1 MLIKQVLLR
10 DPSRN
15 PLANNGQAR
24 IQNEAAD
31 EKMLLQLRGE
41 LGSFVCEGQYSDGM
55 ARILESYLRGQS
67 QPSQKAAWVSGFYGS
82 GKSHLLKMLC
92 HLWQNTVFPDG
103 ATARSLV
110 QDLPQDVLS
119 ALRELDIAGRKSGG
133 LLAAAGTLP
142 SGTSDLV
149 RQSVL
154 AILFRAVDLPDQ
166 YPLALFQLWLEEQG
180 FLGKVKGAVEAAGKT
195 WQKEL
200 GDLYVSPIIREV
212 LLSCDPNF
220 ASNKAQVGET
230 LRKQF
235 PPRTADITSTEF
247 LSTFQRVLKRAGKD
261 GKLPCTILILDEVR
275 TNTSGTL
282 LIGPVDDHGNS

>member
-1 MLIKQVLLR
+1 MLLKEVLLR

-24 IQNEAAD
+24 IQNEASD
-31 EKMLLQLRGE
+31 EKMLAQLRGE
-41 LGSFVCEGQYSDGM
+41 LSSFVCKGQYGDGM
-55 ARILESYLRGQS
+55 LRILESFLRSQS
-67 QPSQKAAWVSGFYGS
+67 QASVKAAWVSGFYGS

-110 QDLPQDVLS
+110 PDLPEEIRN
-119 ALRELDIAGRKSGG
+119 ALLELDIAGRKSGG

-154 AILFRAVDLPDQ
+154 AILFRAVGLPDQ
-166 YPLALFQLWLEEQG
+166 YQLAHFQLWLEEQG
-180 FLGKVKGAVEAAGKT
+180 FLDQVKGAVEAAGKQ

-200 GDLYVSPIIREV
+200 GDLYVSPIIREA
-212 LLSCDPNF
+212 LLKCDPDF
-220 ASNKAQVGET
+220 ASSKAQVGGSSPQAVSASQH
-230 LRKQF
+230 RPYFSRIFSYISASAQA
-235 PPRTADITSTEF
+235 R
-247 LSTFQRVLKRAGKD
+247 R
-261 GKLPCTILILDEVR
+261 
-275 TNTSGTL
+275 
-282 LIGPVDDHGNS
+282 